1 MIALPIIR
9 EGFFILLYN
18 FYIINSCNFVL
29 QYLELTFELNP
40 LNLHLFMK
48 LNNTVITIISVLFL
62 LTSCNSK
69 FNKVMKSKDTDYQ
82 LSMADKYFEE
92 KNYRN
97 AQVIYEELYPVYKG
111 TPKFEDLY
119 YKDAY
124 CFYYMKNYRDAEN
137 FFKGFLEVFPNS
149 VKAEE
154 VDFMHALCFY
164 KQSPKLEL
172 EQTNTA
178 KAVGVMQAFI
188 NTHPG
193 SPRIAEAT
201 EIIDKCRAKL
211 EVKEL
216 RGADLYYKVGQ
227 YRAAAISYNSL
238 LNNYPESVTADYYK
252 LQAIKSFYKFARLS
266 YTDKQIER
274 FEKVITEYEDFSD
287 RFPESKL
294 LKEAEE
300 YSILSKNN
308 IKEIQNEQI
317 KTTTQL

>member
-1 MIALPIIR
+1 MKFYNLSIVS
-9 EGFFILLYN
+9 LL
-18 FYIINSCNFVL
+18 L
-29 QYLELTFELNP
+29 L
-40 LNLHLFMK
+40 
-48 LNNTVITIISVLFL
+48 SVF
-62 LTSCNSK
+62 TSCSNK
-69 FNKVMKSKDTDYQ
+69 FNKVLKSKDTDYQ
-82 LSMADKYFEE
+82 LKMADQYFDQ
-92 KNYRN
+92 KHYQK
-97 AQVIYEELYPVYKG
+97 AQTLYEELYPVYKG
-111 TPKFEDLY
+111 TPKFEELY
-119 YKDAY
+119 YKDGY
-124 CFYYMKNYRDAEN
+124 CFYYMENYRDAEN

-149 VKAEE
+149 AKAEE
-154 VDFMHALCFY
+154 VDYMHALCFY

-178 KAVGVMQAFI
+178 KSIGVMQTFI

-227 YRAAAISYNSL
+227 YRAAALSYDNL
-238 LNNYPESVTADYYK
+238 LNSYPESADADKYK
-252 LQAIKSFYKFARLS
+252 LQAIKSYYKFAKLS
-266 YTDKQIER
+266 FIGKQVER
-274 FEKVITEYEDFSD
+274 FEKVVTEYEDFAD

-300 YSILSKNN
+300 FSALSKNN

-317 KTTTQL
+317 KTSAQL